1 MPAHENK
8 VSSNASAH
16 RDTYLSLNPP
26 TAFFWCP
33 STHGRPT
40 SVPGIASFVQRPRQY
55 TLQTQQ
61 DEIQGGGGSRRTKRG
76 GISPLCLFFLPSV
89 YLSFSLSL
97 SHFTSHSLSL
107 PPPFISP
114 SFQHALEWLRKTID
128 DSLRRTGLQQG
139 ARVGLQPCNIPHE
152 HRVRPDQ

>member
-1 MPAHENK
+1 MFKECFHTTSNALLLNQSNNQNSQMPAHENK

-26 TAFFWCP
+26 TAFFWRP

-61 DEIQGGGGSRRTKRG
+61 DEIQGGGVKTNKTGWNFSTL
-76 GISPLCLFFLPSV
+76 SFLPPLRLPV
-89 YLSFSLSL
+89 VLPLPLPFYFPLP
-97 SHFTSHSLSL
+97 L
-107 PPPFISP
+107 PPPSVHF
-114 SFQHALEWLRKTID
+114 SFLPARLRMA
-128 DSLRRTGLQQG
+128 SE
-139 ARVGLQPCNIPHE
+139 NN
-152 HRVRPDQ
+152 